1 MTTFDQWI
9 KDVTAG
15 ASTRDIAE
23 RIGDITH
30 PTVARHIKENDVR
43 LALNIAKY
51 YDASK
56 IEALLAASAITEQEI
71 RDYAKAKGIGIED
84 YSDIE
89 VAQIIVYR
97 LEKAAEAGE
106 NSELATVTKFPAQS
120 NTLREDVPLDLYID
134 QAAANSAP
142 EEQEGEPGD
151 YEA

>member
-43 LALNIAKY
+43 LAINIAKHY
-51 YDASK
+51 GASK

-71 RDYAKAKGIGIED
+71 RDYAKANGIGIED

-89 VAQIIVYR
+89 IAQIIVYR
-97 LEKAAEAGE
+97 LEKAAEAGDD
-106 NSELATVTKFPAQS
+106 SELATVTKFPAQS

-134 QAAANSAP
+134 KAAANHAP
-142 EEQEGEPGD
+142 EEQEGAPGD